1 MFDDHRVQGSSS
13 VEPELLDAA
22 GLVGHLVRPGTVFAF
37 LAEHRREVFPDS
49 LFADLFPSGTGRPS
63 LAADVVGSVMVLQRL
78 HDLSDGE
85 AAEAVRCDL
94 RWKVACGLALTYPGF
109 DPSTLVYWR

>member
-1 MFDDHRVQGSSS
+1 MRPGWS
-13 VEPELLDAA
+13 VKPGLLTTIQDLGRPGYAH
-22 GLVGHLVRPGTVFAF
+22 HLVRAGTVFAF

-63 LAADVVGSVMVLQRL
+63 LPADVVGSVMVLQRL

-85 AAEAVRCDL
+85 TAEACAAIYGGRSRVDCR
-94 RWKVACGLALTYPGF
+94 
-109 DPSTLVYWR
+109 